1 MEASILDDVEDNATT
16 AVPIAFE
23 ILIEHASLPVGE
35 HIIEVQLGDGQA
47 FSLPFYHILTGLGM
61 SAGLDDSEGFVLIS
75 IIAGLIAIGV
85 ATLAASQASVEEDF
99 SEPKTQAN
107 IITDTDEEVMI
118 ADIVDGVIEETGSRG

>member
-1 MEASILDDVEDNATT
+1 
-16 AVPIAFE
+16 
-23 ILIEHASLPVGE
+23 
-35 HIIEVQLGDGQA
+35 
-47 FSLPFYHILTGLGM
+47 M

-118 ADIVDGVIEETGSRG
+118 ADIVDGVNEETGSRG